1 MLTPLGCW
9 ERSLLQI
16 GVHGHIQF
24 GWWQVVRDGVSKI
37 EVMYHHP
44 FDFFS
49 FLVKKMK
56 YNPFKVTAVGLLFIF
71 FLPRHFHVTKP
82 IH

>member
-44 FDFFS
+44 FDFF
-49 FLVKKMK
+49 FLFGKE
-56 YNPFKVTAVGLLFIF
+56 NEI
-71 FLPRHFHVTKP
+71 
-82 IH
+82 